1 MPRTELSEA
10 RSALGASPSD
20 NSGPASGRPAGDCG
34 IVATVAHEA
43 DGVVPRDAQELG
55 RLVGR
60 VPEGWSVVE
69 YDGRRYGLTR
79 VTRAGGKS
87 TSVFAEELGGSD
99 VVSANVY
106 RTSAGQ
112 LLKPCEMPAE
122 KVLDFLERAVPTR

>member
-1 MPRTELSEA
+1 M
-10 RSALGASPSD
+10 
-20 NSGPASGRPAGDCG
+20 
-34 IVATVAHEA
+34 AHEA
-43 DGVVPRDAQELG
+43 DGAVPRDGQDVG

-79 VTRAGGKS
+79 VTRAGGRS
-87 TSVFAEELGGSD
+87 ASVFAEELGGSD

-122 KVLDFLERAVPTR
+122 TVLDFLERAVPSR